1 MKVGAAVFA
10 LFSAL
15 LLTAALS
22 VGCSDSSDSP
32 SKTSGQK
39 TPAPTGTS
47 TAPPDVLPRVRATA
61 ADWPMHMRDVSRSGA
76 AAEKG
81 LTPPFKTDWTFK
93 TGGRI
98 IASPIV
104 VQGAVYVGSTDHYLY
119 ALHADKWGEKWRY
132 LADGEI
138 VYAPAYVD
146 GTVAAA
152 DMSRKLTGLDAET
165 GAKLWERSFNQWISS
180 PPVAADGLIWIGLHP
195 YGIAGLNPLTGDT
208 VSQQQKQ
215 ATIGGAAHYS
225 RRGELLPMSP
235 ATAARP
241 AGNWKHTSVEPVR
254 ANGFLIVAFGEGTLR
269 AFDSAGALAW
279 EDRIGEGF
287 EAPPA
292 VWGGRI
298 YAASIDGN
306 VYALSPGEPAA
317 QTEQAAMVESTHS
330 ASPTRAAPSFEAK
343 AGPVFNVGM
352 RVPFLENRGGWARV
366 NDPNGEERWMAPGSW
381 AALERAE
388 KGAPF
393 LENRLWCKIDGR
405 IAMPPGAE
413 QPVWSPDG
421 RRAAF
426 YVRSHVG
433 SKYWRA
439 ASVWF
444 YDSRNGE
451 TRRAAVGSFM
461 NPRLSWSP
469 DSRWAAYEMY
479 DTESPQGGAS
489 VWFVNAESGEPRLLI
504 DGEAPAWSPTRHQL
518 ALVQHRTDADELALL
533 NSNGTE
539 LAYPARYALKGR
551 VEDYRPHTLPAW
563 SPDGMRLAFATGAN
577 YHEDGTARVGL
588 SGVEQGSFSTYLKT
602 AAERIYALT
611 WSPDGTKIA
620 CAVSGHGGASADDP
634 DSRRIVVYWADESKP
649 GFVLPHA
656 HPTWIDGSRLAYA
669 QRPTVPGDQTRVWV
683 VDADARRKRLAL
695 KTRLNVS
702 GLQWV
707 EARKRLA
714 VWTSERPLKD
724 GKLQAMET
732 RCWFVRI
739 SDEAQY

>member
-1 MKVGAAVFA
+1 MNIRALVFA
-10 LFSAL
+10 FL
-15 LLTAALS
+15 LMAALA
-22 VGCSDSSDSP
+22 VGCSDSSDAP
-32 SKTSGQK
+32 SKAP
-39 TPAPTGTS
+39 TPA
-47 TAPPDVLPRVRATA
+47 APPPAGAPAPPKNRATA
-61 ADWPMHMRDVSRSGA
+61 ADWPMHLRDVSRSGA
-76 AAEKG
+76 AAESG

-93 TGGRI
+93 TRGRI
-98 IASPIV
+98 AASPIV
-104 VQGAVYVGSTDHYLY
+104 VKGVVYVGSTDRYLY

-132 LADGEI
+132 LTGGKI

-146 GTVAAA
+146 GAVVAA
-152 DMSRKLTGLDAET
+152 DMSGKLTGLDAET
-165 GAKLWERSFNQWISS
+165 GAKLWERTFNQWISS
-180 PPVAADGLIWIGLHP
+180 PPVAADGLVWVGLHP
-195 YGIAGLNPLTGDT
+195 NGIEGLNPLTGAA
-208 VSQQQKQ
+208 VSQQRRR
-215 ATIGGAAHYS
+215 ASIGGAAHYS
-225 RRGELLPMSP
+225 RRGELLPLSP
-235 ATAARP
+235 TTAARP

-279 EDRIGEGF
+279 EQRVGEGF

-306 VYALSPGEPAA
+306 LYALSSGEPAA
-317 QTEQAAMVESTHS
+317 EAEAVEMVESIHS
-330 ASPTRAAPSFEAK
+330 SEPTRAAPSFEAE
-343 AGPVFNVGM
+343 AGPVFNIGM

-366 NDPNGEERWMAPGSW
+366 KDPNGDERWMAPNTW
-381 AALERAE
+381 AALEKAD

-393 LENRLWCKIDGR
+393 LQNRLWCKIDSR
-405 IAMPPGAE
+405 LAMPPGAE

-433 SKYWRA
+433 AKYWSA

-444 YDSRNGE
+444 YDSQSGE
-451 TRRAAVGSFM
+451 AQRAAVGSFL

-479 DTESPQGGAS
+479 DTESIEEGAS
-489 VWFVNAESGEPRLLI
+489 VWFVNAESGETRRLI
-504 DGEAPAWSPTRHQL
+504 EGEAPAWSPTRHQL
-518 ALVQHRTDADELALL
+518 ALVQHRTEADELALL
-533 NSNGTE
+533 NSNGTGLE
-539 LAYPARYALKGR
+539 YPARYALKGR
-551 VEDYRPHTLPAW
+551 LEDYRPHTLPAW
-563 SPDGMRLAFATGAN
+563 SPDGARLAFATGAK
-577 YHEDGTARVGL
+577 YHEDGAARIGV
-588 SGVEQGSFSTYLKT
+588 SGVEQSSFSAYIKT
-602 AAERIYALT
+602 AAERIYALS
-611 WSPDGTKIA
+611 WSPDGTKLA

-634 DSRRIVVYWADESKP
+634 DSRRIVVYWADKSKP

-656 HPTWIDGSRLAYA
+656 HPTWIDEARLAYT

-683 VDADARRKRLAL
+683 VDANARRKYLAL

-714 VWTSERPLKD
+714 VWTSERPPAKD
-724 GKLQAMET
+724 GNIQAMET
-732 RCWFVRI
+732 RCWFARI
-739 SDEAQY
+739 SDKPQY

>member
-1 MKVGAAVFA
+1 MKIGAAV
-10 LFSAL
+10 SAL
-15 LLTAALS
+15 LLAAALS
-22 VGCSDSSDSP
+22 VGCSDSSDAP
-32 SKTSGQK
+32 SKTPAQK
-39 TPAPTGTS
+39 TSTPTAKS
-47 TAPPDVLPRVRATA
+47 TAQPNVLPGVRATA
-61 ADWPMHMRDVSRSGA
+61 ADWPMHMRDAFRSGA
-76 AAEKG
+76 AAQSG

-98 IASPIV
+98 SASPIV
-104 VQGAVYVGSTDHYLY
+104 VKGVVYVGSTDHYLY

-132 LADGEI
+132 LAGGEI
-138 VYAPAYVD
+138 VYAPAYVN
-146 GTVAAA
+146 GAVVAA
-152 DMSRKLTGLDAET
+152 DMSGKLTGLDAET
-165 GAKLWERSFNQWISS
+165 GAKLWERSFSQWISS
-180 PPVAADGLIWIGLHP
+180 PPVAADGLVWVGLHP
-195 YGIAGLNPLTGDT
+195 NGIAGLNPLTGDT
-208 VSQQQKQ
+208 ASQQRRQ
-215 ATIGGAAHYS
+215 ATIGGASHYS
-225 RRGELLPMSP
+225 RRGELLPISP

-254 ANGFLIVAFGEGTLR
+254 ANGFTIVAFGEGSLR

-279 EDRIGEGF
+279 EDRVGEGF

-306 VYALSPGEPAA
+306 VYALSPGKPAA
-317 QTEQAAMVESTHS
+317 EAEPVEMVESTHS
-330 ASPTRAAPSFEAK
+330 SSRTRAAPSSEAE

-366 NDPNGEERWMAPGSW
+366 KDPNGKERWMAPGSW
-381 AALERAE
+381 AALESAE
-388 KGAPF
+388 KGALF
-393 LENRLWCKIDGR
+393 LENRIWCKIDGR
-405 IAMPPGAE
+405 LAMPPGAE
-413 QPVWSPDG
+413 RPVWSPDG

-433 SKYWRA
+433 SKHWRA
-439 ASVWF
+439 TSLWF
-444 YDSRNGE
+444 YDSQNGD

-479 DTESPQGGAS
+479 DTESPQAGAS
-489 VWFVNAESGEPRLLI
+489 IWFVNAESGKPRRLI
-504 DGEAPAWSPTRHQL
+504 DGEAPAWSPTRHQI
-518 ALVQHRTDADELALL
+518 ALIQRRTDADELALL

-539 LAYPARYALKGR
+539 LTYPARYALKGR
-551 VEDYRPHTLPAW
+551 REDYRPHTLPAW
-563 SPDGMRLAFATGAN
+563 SPDGTRLAFGTDAI
-577 YHEDGTARVGL
+577 YHQDGTARIGV
-588 SGVEQGSFSTYLKT
+588 SGVEQRSFSGYLKT
-602 AAERIYALT
+602 AAERIYALS
-611 WSPDGTKIA
+611 WSPDGTKLA

-634 DSRRIVVYWADESKP
+634 GSRRIVVYWADESQP

-656 HPTWIDGSRLAYA
+656 HPTWIDGARLAYA
-669 QRPTVPGDQTRVWV
+669 QSPTVPGDQTRVWV
-683 VDADARRKRLAL
+683 VDANARRKRLAL
-695 KTRLNVS
+695 KTHLNVS

-714 VWTSERPLKD
+714 VWTSKRPVKD

-739 SDEAQY
+739 SDEPQY